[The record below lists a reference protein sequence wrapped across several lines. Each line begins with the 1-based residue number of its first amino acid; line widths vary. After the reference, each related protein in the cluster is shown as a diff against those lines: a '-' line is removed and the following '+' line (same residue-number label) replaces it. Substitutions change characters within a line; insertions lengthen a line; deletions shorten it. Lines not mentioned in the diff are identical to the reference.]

1 MTDSI
6 QSVSIKR
13 NTTFISNRYQGGTS
27 KKSNMEFTIKR
38 SDFLNVLNACQ
49 GVIPAK
55 GPKAILSYFHL
66 KTVPGGIAVTATDLD
81 NTISA
86 EAPAE
91 VTQDGSV
98 TLLAKMLLEIV
109 RQLPDAQVFVSMA
122 EQEKV
127 KIKCSNS
134 DFQLSGQP
142 ADEFPATPKCDD
154 GPFFSLDS
162 RMFGDMVKKAVIAI
176 PSGEG
181 GRYSMTGA
189 QLSISAGEI
198 TLLSTDGHRLSMI
211 KRELVEPG
219 KTQKEKGTKENV
231 YILLSRKALLEVKKI
246 VDETEGAISA
256 SFQARHAI
264 FKKDKLILISRLMEN
279 SYPDYRQ
286 SIPAHGDKVIKID
299 RVQLTQA
306 LKRVAVLSDERSH
319 GIKLK
324 VTGGDMVLESQ
335 DLELGDAHEKIGI
348 DYKGKDIAIGLN
360 VTYLLDILGVV
371 EEKDVEM
378 ELNDAETPCFIR
390 PAGNPDYFCLVMPMR
405 IED

>member
-1 MTDSI
+1 
-6 QSVSIKR
+6 
-13 NTTFISNRYQGGTS
+13 
-27 KKSNMEFTIKR
+27 MEFTIKR
-38 SDFLNVLNACQ
+38 NDFLAVLNACQ

-55 GPKAILSYFHL
+55 GPKAILSYFHI
-66 KTVPGGIAVTATDLD
+66 KTVPGGIVVTATDLD
-81 NTISA
+81 NTIST

-91 VTQDGSV
+91 VAREGSV

-109 RQLPDAQVFVSMA
+109 RQLPDSDVYVNMA
-122 EQEKV
+122 ENEKV

-142 ADEFPATPKCDD
+142 ADEFPSTPKCDD
-154 GPFFSLDS
+154 GPFFSLDC
-162 RMFGDMVKKAVIAI
+162 RMFGDMVRKAVIAI

-189 QLSISAGEI
+189 QLAISAGDI
-198 TLLSTDGHRLSMI
+198 TLLSTDGHRLSMV

-219 KTQKEKGTKENV
+219 KKEKGVDENV

-246 VDETEGAISA
+246 VDEAEGVISA
-256 SFQARHAI
+256 SFQDRHAI
-264 FKKDKLILISRLMEN
+264 FKKDKLTLISRLMEN

-286 SIPAHGDKVIKID
+286 SIPPHGDKVVKID

-319 GIKLK
+319 GIKLS
-324 VTGGDMVLESQ
+324 VAGGEMVLESQ
-335 DLELGDAHEKIGI
+335 DLELGDAHEKVGI
-348 DYKGKDIAIGLN
+348 DYKGDDIAIGLN
-360 VTYLLDILGVV
+360 VIYLLDVLGVI
-371 EEKDVEM
+371 EEGDIEM